1 MMDTGDKNST
11 ALNTFLPINRG
22 CANLDTEGEIAK
34 KKYMQSKVDLDWVS
48 SPKVELYKQQEL
60 S

>member
-1 MMDTGDKNST
+1 MDVGDKNT

-22 CANLDTEGEIAK
+22 RANLDTEGEIAK
-34 KKYMQSKVDLDWVS
+34 KKYMQSKVDLDWAS